1 MNKQAGCETVRTSG
15 VILAGGK
22 SSRMKFNKAFAIIEG
37 KRVIDIIVNKFERI
51 FSETLIICNEP
62 ELFSDFGPR
71 VFTDV
76 IPRQGPLSGIH
87 AGLYYAKNESVFVC
101 GCDMPFVSEEII
113 AYLISKLGGHD
124 SAVPEIDGHL
134 QPTSAAYNR
143 KCIPIIQEHIEQG
156 KLKLTRVFREQLNA
170 VIVDE
175 TELARFENFR
185 DAFFNI
191 NDLDALERARESAG
205 RFFL

>member
-1 MNKQAGCETVRTSG
+1 MQASG

-22 SSRMKFNKAFAIIEG
+22 SSRMKFNKAFAIIDG
-37 KRVIDIIVNKFERI
+37 KRVIDIIVNKFERL

-62 ELFSDFGPR
+62 ELFDNFGSR

-76 IPRQGPLSGIH
+76 LPRQGPLSGIH
-87 AGLYYAKNESVFVC
+87 AGLHYARNEVVFVC
-101 GCDMPFVSEEII
+101 GCDMPFVTDEII
-113 AYLISKLGGHD
+113 KYLVKKLENHD

-143 KCIPIIQEHIEQG
+143 KCMPIIQEHIEQG
-156 KLKLTRVFREQLNA
+156 KLKLTRVFRENLDA
-170 VIVDE
+170 VVVDE
-175 TELARFENFR
+175 KELARFSNFR

-191 NDLDALERARESAG
+191 NDTEALERARESAG